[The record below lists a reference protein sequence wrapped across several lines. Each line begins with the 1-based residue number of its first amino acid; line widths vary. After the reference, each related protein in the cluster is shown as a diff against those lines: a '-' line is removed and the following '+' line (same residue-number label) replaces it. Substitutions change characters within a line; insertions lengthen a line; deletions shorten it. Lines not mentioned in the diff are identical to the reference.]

1 MVANYVEFFDLKQ
14 MTLEE
19 LINYKTIIEGL
30 FERVRNQVFAQ
41 GQPPQDPPQAWINC
55 VQAINDIQAEMF
67 LRAAH

>member
-1 MVANYVEFFDLKQ
+1 MVANYVEFFDLTQ

-19 LINYKTIIEGL
+19 LINYKNYIEFL

-41 GQPPQDPPQAWINC
+41 QPRPDTVPQAWTNC